1 MMWDEVSGFRDW
13 VLGDQENEQERSNT
27 MSKYR
32 IRVEAIEGAEGAEL
46 NESMQEPIECDGFV
60 IIAKQEKKIEV
71 RKHDVS
77 RETISK
83 AINRDPVLLASS
95 IIARAIGQAEEIEKK
110 AMGKSIMEKL
120 FDL

>member
-1 MMWDEVSGFRDW
+1 MY
-13 VLGDQENEQERSNT
+13 
-27 MSKYR
+27 KYR
-32 IRVEAIEGAEGAEL
+32 IRIEAIEGAEGAEL

-60 IIAKQEKKIEV
+60 IIAKKEKEIEV

-83 AINRDPVLLASS
+83 AINRDPMLLASS
-95 IIARAIGQAEEIEKK
+95 IIARAIGEAEEIEKK
-110 AMGKSIMEKL
+110 AVGKSIMEKL